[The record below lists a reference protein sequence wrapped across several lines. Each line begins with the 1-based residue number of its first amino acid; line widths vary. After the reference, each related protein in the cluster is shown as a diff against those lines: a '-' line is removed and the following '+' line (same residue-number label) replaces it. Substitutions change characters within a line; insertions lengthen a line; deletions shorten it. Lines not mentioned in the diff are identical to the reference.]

1 VTINEGILFI
11 FLKINTHHTVKKRVF
26 AISLDWVCTATSMV
40 QSRSSSNVLLVTTAA
55 PTRHLE
61 VHLVKLFFYIIMNH
75 VNHINNPYTPF
86 GCTVLEHR
94 IGNWNWL
101 HGFSCLVGF
110 GIED

>member
-26 AISLDWVCTATSMV
+26 AISLDWVRTATSNLCAAISFPM

-75 VNHINNPYTPF
+75 VNHINNP
-86 GCTVLEHR
+86 
-94 IGNWNWL
+94 
-101 HGFSCLVGF
+101 
-110 GIED
+110 